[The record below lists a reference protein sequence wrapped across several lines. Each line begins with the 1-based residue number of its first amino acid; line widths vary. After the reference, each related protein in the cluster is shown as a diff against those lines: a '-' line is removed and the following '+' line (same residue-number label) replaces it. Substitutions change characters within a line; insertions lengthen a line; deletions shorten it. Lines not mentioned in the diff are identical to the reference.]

1 MIVVMASRAQE
12 QDLKRVIDIITEKG
26 YKHSLYHD
34 KNQYIIGVIGDV
46 KGQDKQQ
53 LEACDEVEKVVTV
66 THPFKLASREFFQD
80 TTVIN
85 VKGIAIGGSKMVV
98 MAGPCAVE
106 GRDITLD
113 IAKRMKEL
121 GVSVLRGGAFKPRT
135 SPYSFQ
141 GLGREGLDYL
151 KEAGDLTGLPVI
163 SEVLSPEDVEMAY
176 EFIDIFQ
183 IGSRNAQ
190 NFSLLREVG
199 GTDKPVM
206 LKRGMMNTIE
216 EWLMSAEYIL
226 SEGNSKVILCE
237 RGIRTFEKYT
247 RNTLDLSAVPV
258 IKRLSHLP
266 IMVDPSHGTGH
277 WRLVAPMA
285 KAAVAA
291 GCDGLIVEV
300 HPDPENALSDGQQ
313 SLNYEKFES
322 LMEELK
328 PVARAVGRSI

>member
-1 MIVVMASRAQE
+1 MIVVMASRTQE

-26 YKHSLYHD
+26 YRHSLYHD
-34 KNQYIIGVIGDV
+34 KTQYIIGVIGDI
-46 KGQDKQQ
+46 KGQDKEQ
-53 LEACDEVEKVVTV
+53 LEACDEVEKVVMI
-66 THPFKLASREFFQD
+66 THPFKLASREFLQD
-80 TTVIN
+80 STIID
-85 VKGIAIGGSKMVV
+85 VKGIAIGGNKTVV

-141 GLGREGLDYL
+141 GLGREGLYYL

-163 SEVLSPEDVEMAY
+163 SEVLSPEDVETAY

-183 IGSRNAQ
+183 VGSRNAQ

-199 GTDKPVM
+199 RTDRPVM

-216 EWLMSAEYIL
+216 EWLMAAEYIL

-237 RGIRTFEKYT
+237 RGIRTFERYT

-313 SLNYEKFES
+313 SLNYEKFQN
-322 LMEELK
+322 LMKELK
-328 PVARAVGRSI
+328 PVAEAVGRSM